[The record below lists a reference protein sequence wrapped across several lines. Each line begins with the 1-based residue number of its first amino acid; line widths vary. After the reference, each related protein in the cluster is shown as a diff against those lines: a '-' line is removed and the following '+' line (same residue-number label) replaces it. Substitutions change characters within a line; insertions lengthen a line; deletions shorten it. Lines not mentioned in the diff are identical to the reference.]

1 MSWTGLGACLGRFTV
16 HLNQR
21 FGLRAWEKGY
31 CDMETTEQP
40 IDENVETTEE
50 NKETFTQAEVDARI
64 SKAVE
69 SALNKTKSKLETE
82 YSQKIEEAKQE
93 AERLAKL
100 SEKERKDE
108 EMKQREEALT
118 NRMKELEQKELK
130 SDAISDLS
138 KKGLPATFA
147 DFLVQ
152 DNAETTLKNINAL
165 KETFDAAV
173 NEAVKEKLRQEPPR
187 TGGSLGAGDG
197 KTLNKA
203 EMARKAR
210 IIK

>member
-1 MSWTGLGACLGRFTV
+1 MFLGLFIMVAYLTSWGVCGKRGI
-16 HLNQR
+16 
-21 FGLRAWEKGY
+21 Y
-31 CDMETTEQP
+31 MTEVIEQV
-40 IDENVETTEE
+40 DNTENEQQGQQEE
-50 NKETFTQAEVDARI
+50 QQEQATFTQSEVDSRI

-69 SALNKTKSKLETE
+69 SALSKTKSKLESE
-82 YSQKIEEAKQE
+82 YSQKIEEAKKE

-108 EMKQREEALT
+108 ELKLREEQLT
-118 NRMKELEQKELK
+118 NRLKELEQKELK

-138 KKGLPATFA
+138 TKGLPPTFA

-152 DNAETTLKNINAL
+152 SDAETTLKNINTF
-165 KETFDAAV
+165 KEAFDNAV
-173 NEAVKEKLRQEPPR
+173 NEAVKEKLRQDPPK
-187 TGGSLGAGDG
+187 TGGGLGANDS
-197 KTLNKA
+197 KTVDKA

>member
-1 MSWTGLGACLGRFTV
+1 MAEV
-16 HLNQR
+16 N
-21 FGLRAWEKGY
+21 
-31 CDMETTEQP
+31 EQV
-40 IDENVETTEE
+40 DNTEE
-50 NKETFTQAEVDARI
+50 VDVEQQEEQQEQATFTQSEVDSRI

-69 SALNKTKSKLETE
+69 SALAKKEAKLKAD
-82 YSQKIEEAKQE
+82 YANQIEEAKKE

-108 EMKQREEALT
+108 ELKKREEQLT
-118 NRMKELEQKELK
+118 NRLKELEQKELK

-138 KKGLPATFA
+138 AKGLPSTFA

-152 DNAETTLKNINAL
+152 SDAETTLKNINAF
-165 KETFDAAV
+165 KEAFDNAV
-173 NEAVKEKLRQEPPR
+173 NEAVKDKLRQDAPR
-187 TGGSLGAGDG
+187 IGDQR
-197 KTLNKA
+197 KASTESTNVA